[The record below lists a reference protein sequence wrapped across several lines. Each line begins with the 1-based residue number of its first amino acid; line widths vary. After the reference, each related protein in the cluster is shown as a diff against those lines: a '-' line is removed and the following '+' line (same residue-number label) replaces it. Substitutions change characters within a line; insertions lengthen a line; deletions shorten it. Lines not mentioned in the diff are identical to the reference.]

1 MMGKTHLAAGIL
13 AGEITAL
20 AYYRASIIPALI
32 VIGTAAIGS
41 LLPDIDHPGSLLS
54 SSTRLSC
61 HISNSIAAVTPHRGL
76 THTPIFAGLI
86 IAVLYYFL
94 QQRISYC
101 DPICIGLAVGILSH
115 LVLDTLTE
123 RGVMWAWPIIPN
135 HLRLCCIRSNHTV
148 ERLLR
153 GIMSTGAVVL
163 GAGFVVLEIR
173 KYTYI

>member
-1 MMGKTHLAAGIL
+1 MMGKTHMAAGIL
-13 AGEITAL
+13 AGELTAL

-32 VIGTAAIGS
+32 VISSAAIGS

-54 SSTRLSC
+54 SSTRLSR
-61 HISNSIAAVTPHRGL
+61 HISNSVAAVTPHRGL

-86 IAVLYYFL
+86 LAALYYGMN
-94 QQRISYC
+94 QRTDLCI
-101 DPICIGLAVGILSH
+101 PICIGLAVGILSH

-123 RGVMWAWPIIPN
+123 RGVMWAWPIIPK

-163 GAGFVVLEIR
+163 GAGFLVLEIR

>member
-13 AGEITAL
+13 AGELTAL
-20 AYYRASIIPALI
+20 AYYHASIIPALI
-32 VIGTAAIGS
+32 VIGSAAIGS

-54 SSTRLSC
+54 SSSRLSR

-101 DPICIGLAVGILSH
+101 DLICIGLAVGILSH

-123 RGVMWAWPIIPN
+123 RGVMWFWPIVPK
-135 HLRLCCIRSNHTV
+135 HLRLCRIRSNRTT
-148 ERLLR
+148 EKMLR
-153 GIMSTGAVVL
+153 GFMNMGAVVL
-163 GAGFVVLEIR
+163 GVGFAIWEIQR
-173 KYTYI
+173 YVAI

>member
-1 MMGKTHLAAGIL
+1 MMGKTHLATGIL
-13 AGEITAL
+13 AGELTAL

-54 SSTRLSC
+54 SSSGLSR

-86 IAVLYYFL
+86 IAALYYFL
-94 QQRISYC
+94 QKRIKYC

-123 RGVMWAWPIIPN
+123 RGVMWAWPITPK
-135 HLRLCCIRSNHTV
+135 HLRLCRIRSNRTT
-148 ERLLR
+148 EKMLR
-153 GIMSTGAVVL
+153 GFMNMGAVVL
-163 GAGFVVLEIR
+163 GVGFAIWEIQR
-173 KYTYI
+173 YVAI

>member
-1 MMGKTHLAAGIL
+1 MIGKTHLAAGIL
-13 AGEITAL
+13 AGELTAL
-20 AYYRASIIPALI
+20 AYYHASIIPALI
-32 VIGTAAIGS
+32 VIGSAAIGS

-54 SSTRLSC
+54 SSSRLSR

-94 QQRISYC
+94 QQRMKYC

-123 RGVMWAWPIIPN
+123 RGVMWAWPIIPK
-135 HLRLCCIRSNHTV
+135 HLRLCRIRSNRTT
-148 ERLLR
+148 EKMLR
-153 GIMSTGAVVL
+153 GFMNMGAVVL
-163 GAGFVVLEIR
+163 GVGFAIWEIQR
-173 KYTYI
+173 YVAI

>member
-13 AGEITAL
+13 TGELTAL
-20 AYYRASIIPALI
+20 VYYRASIIPALI

-54 SSTRLSC
+54 SSTRLSR

-76 THTPIFAGLI
+76 THTPIFACMI
-86 IAVLYYFL
+86 IAALYYFL
-94 QQRISYC
+94 QSRIIYS

-123 RGVMWAWPIIPN
+123 RGVMWFWPIISK
-135 HLRLCCIRSNHTV
+135 HMRLCRIRSNHTV
-148 ERLLR
+148 ERLIR
-153 GIMSTGAVVL
+153 GVMSVGATVL
-163 GAGFVVLEIR
+163 GVGFAVWEIQR
-173 KYTYI
+173 YVAV

>member
-13 AGEITAL
+13 AGELTAL
-20 AYYRASIIPALI
+20 AYYHASIIPALI
-32 VIGTAAIGS
+32 VIGSAAIGS

-54 SSTRLSC
+54 SSSRLSR
-61 HISNSIAAVTPHRGL
+61 HTSNSIAVVTPHRGL
-76 THTPIFAGLI
+76 THTPIFSGLI

-94 QQRISYC
+94 QQRIKYC

-123 RGVMWAWPIIPN
+123 RGVMWFWPIVPK
-135 HLRLCCIRSNHTV
+135 HLRLCRIRSNLTI

-153 GIMSTGAVVL
+153 GFMSVGAVVL
-163 GAGFVVLEIR
+163 GAGFLVLEIR

>member
-13 AGEITAL
+13 AGELTAL
-20 AYYRASIIPALI
+20 AYYHASIIPALI
-32 VIGTAAIGS
+32 VIGSAAIGS

-54 SSTRLSC
+54 SSSRLSR

-123 RGVMWAWPIIPN
+123 RGVMWAWPIIPK
-135 HLRLCCIRSNHTV
+135 HLQLCCIRSNQTT
-148 ERLLR
+148 EKMLR
-153 GIMSTGAVVL
+153 GFMNMGAVVL
-163 GAGFVVLEIR
+163 GVGFAIWEIQR
-173 KYTYI
+173 YVAI

>member
-13 AGEITAL
+13 AGELTAL

-41 LLPDIDHPGSLLS
+41 LVPDIDHPGSLLS
-54 SSTRLSC
+54 SSTRLSR

-86 IAVLYYFL
+86 LAALYYGMN
-94 QQRISYC
+94 QRTDLCI
-101 DPICIGLAVGILSH
+101 PICIGLAVGILSH

-123 RGVMWAWPIIPN
+123 RGVMWFWPIVPK
-135 HLRLCCIRSNHTV
+135 HLRLCRIRSNQTT
-148 ERLLR
+148 EKMLR
-153 GIMSTGAVVL
+153 GFMNMGAVVL
-163 GAGFVVLEIR
+163 GVGFAIWEIQR
-173 KYTYI
+173 YVAI

>member
-13 AGEITAL
+13 AGELTAL
-20 AYYRASIIPALI
+20 AYYHASIIPALI
-32 VIGTAAIGS
+32 VIGSAAIGS

-54 SSTRLSC
+54 SSSRLSR

-86 IAVLYYFL
+86 IAALYYFL
-94 QQRISYC
+94 QQHIKYC

-123 RGVMWAWPIIPN
+123 RGVMWFWPIVPK
-135 HLRLCCIRSNHTV
+135 HLRLCRIRSNRTT
-148 ERLLR
+148 EKMLR
-153 GIMSTGAVVL
+153 GFMNMGAVVL
-163 GAGFVVLEIR
+163 GVGFAIWEIQR
-173 KYTYI
+173 YVAI

>member
-1 MMGKTHLAAGIL
+1 MMGKTHLATGIL
-13 AGEITAL
+13 AGELTAL

-41 LLPDIDHPGSLLS
+41 LVPDIDHPGSLLS
-54 SSTRLSC
+54 SSTRLSR

-94 QQRISYC
+94 QQRIKYC
-101 DPICIGLAVGILSH
+101 DPICIGLAVGIFSH

-123 RGVMWAWPIIPN
+123 RGVMWFWPITPK
-135 HLRLCCIRSNHTV
+135 HLRLCRIRSNRTT
-148 ERLLR
+148 EKMLR
-153 GIMSTGAVVL
+153 GFMNMGAVVL
-163 GAGFVVLEIR
+163 GVGFAIWEIQR
-173 KYTYI
+173 YVAI